1 MSSTKKNPRDVI
13 IRPIISEKSYSLLDE
28 NRYTFV
34 VHPEATKPEI
44 RDAVEEIFNVRVTQV
59 NTLNRKG
66 KRKRSGR
73 TSTFGTRADR
83 KRAVVTLVEGD
94 KIEMFEG

>member
-1 MSSTKKNPRDVI
+1 MSSTKKNARDVI

-28 NRYTFV
+28 NRYTFI

-44 RDAVEEIFNVRVTQV
+44 RDAVEEIFNVRVTRV

-73 TSTFGTRADR
+73 TASFGTRADR